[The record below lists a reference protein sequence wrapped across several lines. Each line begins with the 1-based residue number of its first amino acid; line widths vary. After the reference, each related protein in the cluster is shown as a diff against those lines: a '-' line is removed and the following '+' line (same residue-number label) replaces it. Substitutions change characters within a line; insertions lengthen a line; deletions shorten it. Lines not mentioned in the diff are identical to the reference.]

1 MKKKK
6 KVNGDEN
13 GRGLMTMMTT
23 MAGGEE
29 RVGEVKKKKI
39 DSGRLR
45 GRGRKKNRNKGG
57 RLFMLLRV

>member
-1 MKKKK
+1 MK

-45 GRGRKKNRNKGG
+45 ERGRKKIET
-57 RLFMLLRV
+57 RVEDFLCSFE